1 MKKNLLSIVILS
13 LLIVNIVMTAIMLFS
28 VIGTNKRTAEIV
40 TDIAGVL
47 SLELDTEAGGQT
59 GMPSPEESEYYTIPD
74 MTITTRRAEGAE
86 KDQYCIVDI
95 TLGINK
101 THEKY
106 ATYGGEAMKN
116 YEAMIKGEVIAVIG
130 QYTADEPPASCK
142 HVLTRVSAR
151 CRARCRTFS
160 STCCRCSP
168 VPCSPSS

>member
-13 LLIVNIVMTAIMLFS
+13 LLVVNIVMTAVMLFS
-28 VIGTNKRTAEIV
+28 VVSTNKRTAEIV

-59 GMPSPEESEYYTIPD
+59 GMPSPEDSEFYTIPE

-86 KDQYCIVDI
+86 KDQYCIIDI
-95 TLGINK
+95 TLAINK

-116 YEAMIKGEVIAVIG
+116 YEKLIQSEVIAVIG
-130 QYTADEPPASCK
+130 QYTADEIKLMQSDICEDI
-142 HVLTRVSAR
+142 LRRVQAR
-151 CRARCRTFS
+151 IGSDVIYDIIISNIIFG
-160 STCCRCSP
+160 
-168 VPCSPSS
+168 